1 MTNREHSAKM
11 QPMPADTLTI
21 SLTGA
26 LADEVRAAAKAR
38 GITPEE
44 YVRQQLAWDIALG
57 DDDAESSFGVAEDRA
72 AYEDFERTGIGIPG
86 EEVDAWLQSL
96 ATDNPL
102 PRPRPRKL
110 K

>member
-1 MTNREHSAKM
+1 M
-11 QPMPADTLTI
+11 ADTLAI
-21 SLTGA
+21 SLTGP
-26 LADEVRAAAKAR
+26 LADEVRAAAEAR
-38 GITPEE
+38 GLSPED

-57 DDDAESSFGVAEDRA
+57 DEEAEDALGVEEDIA

-86 EEVDAWLQSL
+86 EEVEAWLRSL
-96 ATDNPL
+96 TTDNPL